1 MYVCSAAQVFVKQ
14 NTPETQRLPGCIH
27 PNGWKKSSLGEL
39 RRASCR
45 FEAVF
50 FPFFHTRVT
59 GEEPGLLENGAELRV
74 ELEERSGQAV
84 ADCASLSGNAA
95 AGDGADDVELAL
107 RLGECEGLADDQLE
121 GIEAEVIID
130 RATVE
135 RCVEPVPW

>member
-1 MYVCSAAQVFVKQ
+1 MCVCSAAQVFVKQ

-59 GEEPGLLENGAELRV
+59 GEEPGLLENGAQFGV
-74 ELEERSGQAV
+74 ELEQRSGKAV
-84 ADCASLSGNAA
+84 ADRAGLAGDAA
-95 AGDGADDVELAL
+95 AGDGADDVELAFA
-107 RLGECEGLADDQLE
+107 LGEGRGA
-121 GIEAEVIID
+121 GG
-130 RATVE
+130 R
-135 RCVEPVPW
+135 